1 MDAALKAIAH
11 TVTTPQWLLDL
22 TDDYAINR
30 GLNRSAVVTTALRAY
45 LQFAAP
51 EEYNRRLP
59 PVATGARTPVEPS

>member
-22 TDDYAINR
+22 TDDYANNR
-30 GLNRSAVVTTALRAY
+30 GLNRSTVVTMALRAY
-45 LQFAAP
+45 FQFTAT

-59 PVATGARTPVEPS
+59 PVAIGVKTPVEPS